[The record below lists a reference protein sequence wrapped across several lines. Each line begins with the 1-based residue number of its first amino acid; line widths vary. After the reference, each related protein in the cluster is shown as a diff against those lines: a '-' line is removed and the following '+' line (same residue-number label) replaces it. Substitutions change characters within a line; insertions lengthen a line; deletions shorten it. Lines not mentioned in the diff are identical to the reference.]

1 MLCNYAKCDTI
12 SRADVEMLREKLVCA
27 ALALPYEAKLELLKF
42 IEGREKNERGLVWEE
57 RICNLLLFH
66 ALENIAA

>member
-1 MLCNYAKCDTI
+1 MLYNDAKCDTI

-42 IEGREKNERGLVWEE
+42 IEGREKNERG
-57 RICNLLLFH
+57 R
-66 ALENIAA
+66 

>member
-12 SRADVEMLREKLVCA
+12 SRADVEMLRKKLVCA

-42 IEGREKNERGLVWEE
+42 IEGREKNERG
-57 RICNLLLFH
+57 R
-66 ALENIAA
+66 